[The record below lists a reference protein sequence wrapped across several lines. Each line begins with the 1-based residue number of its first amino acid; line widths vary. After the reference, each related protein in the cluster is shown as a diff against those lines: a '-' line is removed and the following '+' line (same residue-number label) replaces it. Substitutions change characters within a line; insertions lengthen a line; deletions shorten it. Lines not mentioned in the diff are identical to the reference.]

1 MPVNKYDVLGK
12 RLDKIEARQKA
23 TGKLKFT
30 GDLKFPGMLHC
41 KILRSPH
48 AHAIVKSID
57 TSEAFKVDGVVDVIT
72 YEDVPKILSMHQFL
86 HVQRLCIMTAIYW
99 KNM

>member
-1 MPVNKYDVLGK
+1 MMFL
-12 RLDKIEARQKA
+12 ARDWI
-23 TGKLKFT
+23 KLKQDKGYRKT
-30 GDLKFPGMLHC
+30 KVHRDLKFPGMLHC

-72 YEDVPKILSMHQFL
+72 YEDVL
-86 HVQRLCIMTAIYW
+86 RY
-99 KNM
+99 

>member
-30 GDLKFPGMLHC
+30 GDLKISRYATL
-41 KILRSPH
+41 
-48 AHAIVKSID
+48 
-57 TSEAFKVDGVVDVIT
+57 
-72 YEDVPKILSMHQFL
+72 
-86 HVQRLCIMTAIYW
+86 
-99 KNM
+99 